1 MGNIVEQASEQ
12 LLMDR
17 FYGRLTKEETL
28 MNDIIDALDYAAEDD
43 SIQAL
48 VLDLRRMESVGVS
61 KLHDLGAALTRFR
74 SSGKEIIAAGDYYNQ
89 QQYYLAAHAVRVF
102 LHPMGQ
108 VWLSGYCVY
117 RMYFKAALEKLL
129 VQFHVFRV
137 GTYKSALEPF
147 IRNDMSGDAKR
158 ANTAWLNTLWDA
170 YKSDIAALRGIEA
183 DSIDAQINTLDTLL
197 ANEGGD
203 SAQLALTL
211 GLVDALKTRDEVRSE
226 LIEMVGHDDKGKNFK
241 QIGFYEYLRHIR
253 PEIRQAE
260 PGLGEVGVIV
270 ARGMIM
276 DGRQPSGR
284 IGSDNMMELMQRV
297 RNDKKI
303 KAVVLRV
310 NSGGG
315 SALASEIIRRE
326 LELTRQSGKPV
337 VVSMSSVA
345 ASGGY
350 WMSLAAD
357 EIWASPTT
365 ITGSIGIYAAL
376 PTFEKSLDAL
386 GVHTDGIGTTRLSG
400 AFNLTRP
407 LNPQLADML
416 QRSIEN
422 GYQQFIQRVSEGRDM
437 DPLAVEKIAEGRVWV
452 GETAHELGLVDY
464 LGDLKDAIGS
474 AAEMAQLDDYN
485 VVYVEQ
491 LLSTRERLLKKLN
504 RLLLSL
510 VDLASDSEQATL
522 GRFVPTALDGSPLSN
537 LLQLNDPQHR
547 YALCLNC
554 VLD

>member
-1 MGNIVEQASEQ
+1 MKKFFSIIGRIIRAAWNAVTLSRRAVGNLLFIAFVLILVVVVFFDRETRVPEGAALVLSPVGNIVEQASEQ

-28 MNDIIDALDYAAEDD
+28 LNDIIDALDYAAEDD

-74 SSGKEIIAAGDYYNQ
+74 GSGKEIIAAGEYFNQ
-89 QQYYLAAHAVRVF
+89 QQYYLAAHADRVY

-108 VWLSGYCVY
+108 IWLSGYGVY

-183 DSIDAQINTLDTLL
+183 NSIDAQINTLDTLL

-203 SAQLALTL
+203 SAQLALAL

-226 LIEMVGHDDKGKNFK
+226 LIEMVGHDDKSKSFK

-253 PEIRQAE
+253 PEIRQTE
-260 PGLGEVGVIV
+260 PGLGQVGVIV
-270 ARGMIM
+270 ARGLIM

-284 IGSDNMMELMQRV
+284 IGSDNMMKLLQRV
-297 RNDKKI
+297 RNDNKI

-326 LELTRQSGKPV
+326 LELTCLSGKPV

-386 GVHTDGIGTTRLSG
+386 GVHTDGIGTTKLSG

-422 GYQQFIQRVSEGRDM
+422 GYQQFIQRVSEDRNM
-437 DPLAVEKIAEGRVWV
+437 DPQAVEKIAEGRVWI
-452 GETAHELGLVDY
+452 GKTAHELGLVDY

-474 AAEMAQLDDYN
+474 AAEMAQLDD
-485 VVYVEQ
+485 
-491 LLSTRERLLKKLN
+491 
-504 RLLLSL
+504 
-510 VDLASDSEQATL
+510 
-522 GRFVPTALDGSPLSN
+522 FV
-537 LLQLNDPQHR
+537 R
-547 YALCLNC
+547 
-554 VLD
+554 